1 MEFIIQFV
9 QDQPWFG
16 VAAAAVLLASSITA
30 LTPTPKE
37 GTFLGKVYKVIEVL
51 ALNIGKAKEKA
62 AAKEAAKKAKK

>member
-16 VAAAAVLLASSITA
+16 VAAAAVVLASSIAA

-37 GTFLGKVYKVIEVL
+37 GTFLAKEYKIIDLL

-62 AAKEAAKKAKK
+62 AAKEAAKKKK

>member
-16 VAAAAVLLASSITA
+16 VAAAAVVLASSITA

-37 GTFLGKVYKVIEVL
+37 GTFLSKAYKVIEML
-51 ALNIGKAKEKA
+51 ALSIGKAKEKA
-62 AAKEAAKKAKK
+62 SAKAKAKAKK

>member
-1 MEFIIQFV
+1 MEILLQFV

-37 GTFLGKVYKVIEVL
+37 GTLLSKAYKIIEVL

-62 AAKEAAKKAKK
+62 AAKEAKKWF

>member
-16 VAAAAVLLASSITA
+16 VAAAAVLFASSITA

>member
-16 VAAAAVLLASSITA
+16 VAAAAVLLASSIAA

-37 GTFLGKVYKVIEVL
+37 GTFLSKAYKVIEML

-62 AAKEAAKKAKK
+62 AAKAKAKAKK

>member
-16 VAAAAVLLASSITA
+16 VVAAAVLLASSITA
-30 LTPTPKE
+30 LTPTPQA
-37 GTFLGKVYKVIEVL
+37 GTFLGKAYKIIDLL

-62 AAKEAAKKAKK
+62 AAKKAKK

>member
-16 VAAAAVLLASSITA
+16 VAAAAVVLASSITA
-30 LTPTPKE
+30 LTPTPAE
-37 GTFLGKVYKVIEVL
+37 GTFLGKVYKIIDVL

-62 AAKEAAKKAKK
+62 AAKKAK

>member
-37 GTFLGKVYKVIEVL
+37 GTLLGRV
-51 ALNIGKAKEKA
+51 A
-62 AAKEAAKKAKK
+62 

>member
-16 VAAAAVLLASSITA
+16 VAAAAVVLASSITA

-37 GTFLGKVYKVIEVL
+37 GTILGKAYKIIDLL

-62 AAKEAAKKAKK
+62 AAKEAVKKK